1 MVSMIST
8 SALYIAARYKLK
20 NPKETVT
27 DEDLKNYFDQMKRE
41 HVGKARSDVKKI
53 LKNVML
59 NVLIADPVCWIT
71 QINERLER
79 ECLRFLWDSPDSC
92 KTIIHICLE
101 TSLNLSRK
109 MLFLNQ
115 IF

>member
-1 MVSMIST
+1 MVSIESMIST

-41 HVGKARSDVKKI
+41 HVGKARPDVKQI

-59 NVLIADPVCWIT
+59 NVSIADPVGSHKSTKDWKE
-71 QINERLER
+71 NV
-79 ECLRFLWDSPDSC
+79 
-92 KTIIHICLE
+92 
-101 TSLNLSRK
+101 
-109 MLFLNQ
+109 
-115 IF
+115 